1 MIGLFREFKQIPLFF
16 VFAPFPFAERVFFMD
31 NKAITE
37 IITKMLTNNKFSA
50 LKELLTEMNVVDIAQ
65 AIEDTELPENQVR
78 IFRLLSKD
86 FSAEVFSYLDSDSQ
100 SAIVD
105 AITNT
110 EIKHLMDDM
119 FVDDA
124 VDFLEEVPA
133 NIVTRVLAHT
143 NPETRDLINRF
154 LNYPENSAGSIMTIE
169 MVSFPQSYTVDMAVA
184 EIRRTALDKETIYTC
199 YCTDSQR
206 KLVGAVPLRRLI
218 VSPGE
223 SEIKD
228 IMYDDDQLIFVNTL
242 DDQETVASLARKYD
256 LLSVPVVDNEQRL
269 VGIITIDDIVD
280 VIEDEN
286 TEDFEKM
293 ALLLPSEDE
302 YLKTGVFT
310 LTKNRIVWLLVLMIS
325 ATFTGQ
331 IIEGFEDKLSA
342 IAGLTASIPMLMDT
356 GGNSGNQVSTLIIR
370 GLALGDIKVKDYF
383 KVLWKEIRV
392 ALLCGIALAVVN
404 FARMFII
411 RAVTGGDTA
420 TPVFIVVCLS
430 MLCAVIVAKMIG
442 ASLPMLAKILHL
454 DPALMAGPMITTIV
468 DALTL
473 LIYFGF
479 ASLILTV

>member
-1 MIGLFREFKQIPLFF
+1 M
-16 VFAPFPFAERVFFMD
+16 PFPFAERAIFMES
-31 NKAITE
+31 KALTE
-37 IITKMLTNNKFSA
+37 IITKMLTGNKFSA

-65 AIEDTELPENQVR
+65 AIEETELPENQVR
-78 IFRLLSKD
+78 IFRLLPKD
-86 FSAEVFSYLDSDSQ
+86 SSAEVFSYLDSDSQ
-100 SAIVD
+100 SAIVE

-110 EIKHLMDDM
+110 ELKFLMEDM
-119 FVDDA
+119 FLDDA

-133 NIVTRVLAHT
+133 NVVTRVLAHT
-143 NPETRDLINRF
+143 NPDTRNLINKF

-169 MVSFPQSYTVDMAVA
+169 MASFPETFTVDMAIQ

-218 VSPGE
+218 VSKGD

-228 IMYDDDQLIFVNTL
+228 IMYDDDQLLFVTTH
-242 DDQETVASLARKYD
+242 DDQETVAALARKYD

-310 LTKNRIVWLLVLMIS
+310 LTKNRIIWLLVLMIS

-331 IIEGFEDKLSA
+331 IIENFEDKLSA

-370 GLALGDIKVKDYF
+370 GLALGDIKIKDYF

-392 ALLCGIALAVVN
+392 ALLCGIILATVN
-404 FARMFII
+404 FARMVII
-411 RAVTGGDTA
+411 RQITGSDVE

-479 ASLILTV
+479 ASIILSA